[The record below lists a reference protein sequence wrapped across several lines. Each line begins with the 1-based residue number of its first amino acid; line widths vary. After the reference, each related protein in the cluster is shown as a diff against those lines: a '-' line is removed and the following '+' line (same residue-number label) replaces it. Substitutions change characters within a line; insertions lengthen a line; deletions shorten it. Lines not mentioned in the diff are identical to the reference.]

1 MMTNAEKESL
11 IEAVYEIV
19 RCIPPGRAS
28 SYGAIA
34 KAAGYPNLSR
44 MVGRIMGN
52 CNLTNNVPAHRVVN
66 SQGLLSGKD
75 AFGSSTRM
83 IELLEAEGVIVIN
96 DKIQNWKKVFWNP
109 IEEISIE

>member
-19 RCIPPGRAS
+19 RRIPPGRAS
-28 SYGAIA
+28 NYGAIA
-34 KAAGYPNLSR
+34 KSVGYPNLSR

-52 CNLTNNVPAHRVVN
+52 CGSKHNIPAHRVVN
-66 SQGLLSGKD
+66 SQGFLSGKD

-83 IELLEAEGVIVIN
+83 KKLLEAEGVIIID
-96 DKIQNWKKVFWNP
+96 DKIQDWKKVFWNP
-109 IEEISIE
+109 IEEISME